1 MLLTAVNAKFRSS
14 DGLSLLDYNDQ
25 DKVFINA
32 AHLPE
37 FGIPQ
42 LHDESKRPVLTI
54 IMNGKKIYRQFK
66 QGSTY
71 GVHKGEIAFLDRDRR
86 YLGIQ
91 SENDI
96 VEVKKSNLIGYIKYY
111 LNNPRQ
117 ELRVSIVFGLITTSI
132 SIVYDL
138 AKDLFSK

>member
-1 MLLTAVNAKFRSS
+1 MLLTAVKAKFYSS
-14 DGLSLLDYNDQ
+14 NGQFLLDYNDQ

-32 AHLPE
+32 DHLPE
-37 FGIPQ
+37 FGIPK

-54 IMNGKKIYRQFK
+54 TINGKKIHRQFK

-71 GVHKGEIAFLDRDRR
+71 GIHRGEIAFWDRDSR
-86 YLGIQ
+86 YLEIKG
-91 SENDI
+91 ENEI
-96 VEVKKSNLIGYIKYY
+96 VDVKRSNLIGYIKYY

-117 ELRVSIVFGLITTSI
+117 ELRVSII
-132 SIVYDL
+132 SGIIIGAIPFLYDL